1 MVWFCPSKVP
11 PYRTSFELA
20 LYPMGVH
27 CLKVSFFSV
36 FSVPSVFNTSL
47 LTVISAVSTA
57 LAWGSHFSLSCRLLT
72 ISANPYSSF
81 ALLIWY
87 TPFSSLSGT
96 VGVMVSVSA
105 NAAVGS
111 RLRQRRIA
119 RTALSSPFFISIPP
133 VVTKDHSV
141 GISLRKKGAPP
152 FFDIFLYLSCRLSRR
167 VHSGFMLTLLFSVS
181 FCQVLHC
188 DSNILGNA
196 FHFHVLCHR

>member
-1 MVWFCPSKVP
+1 
-11 PYRTSFELA
+11 
-20 LYPMGVH
+20 MGVH
-27 CLKVSFFSV
+27 GTKVSFFSV

-47 LTVISAVSTA
+47 LTVMSAVSTA
-57 LAWGSHFSLSCRLLT
+57 SALGFHFSLSCRLLI

-119 RTALSSPFFISIPP
+119 RAALSSLFFISIPP
-133 VVTKDHSV
+133 FVTEDHSV

-152 FFDIFLYLSCRLSRR
+152 FSNIFLYLFCRLSRR
-167 VHSGFMLTLLFSVS
+167 VHSVFMLTLLFSVS
-181 FCQVLHC
+181 FCQVLNC

>member
-1 MVWFCPSKVP
+1 
-11 PYRTSFELA
+11 
-20 LYPMGVH
+20 MGVH
-27 CLKVSFFSV
+27 GTKVSFFSV
-36 FSVPSVFNTSL
+36 FSVPSGFSTPS
-47 LTVISAVSTA
+47 LTVMSAVSTA

-119 RTALSSPFFISIPP
+119 RTALSSLFFISIPP
-133 VVTKDHSV
+133 FVTKDLFRRD
-141 GISLRKKGAPP
+141 IPTKKGSAP
-152 FFDIFLYLSCRLSRR
+152 FSDIFLYLSCRLSRR

-181 FCQVLHC
+181 FCQVLNC